1 MKKSPF
7 FPLLIP
13 SELWDVP
20 PLPWRA
26 RVYTTNLL
34 QAFSSLFFG
43 IYAAM
48 SSHLTARVLQMWEAA
63 IPLPLLVCCFIQRAF
78 LHPAQVLFPLF
89 PAPMHWLQAQSQMKS
104 PEKWVYELT
113 SSLRK
118 VSLLLYFITAARE
131 NCAFCSTTPSAMIP
145 WGILLIIFQSDSQLT
160 ISFQNHNLS
169 RRRKIVTCPL
179 FSGNEK
185 GILEDFY
192 NSIKLTRIL
201 RTDWQKWQPKKDWN
215 VQCLF
220 SWHNPS

>member
-13 SELWDVP
+13 AEVWDVP
-20 PLPWRA
+20 PLLGRA
-26 RVYTTNLL
+26 RVYIANLL
-34 QAFSSLFFG
+34 QAFSSLFFWDLCSNVLPPYSQG
-43 IYAAM
+43 TADLGGCDTSPIPGLLFYPTSIPASCPKSYSHFFLRPCIDCKHRVKSNRQRSECM
-48 SSHLTARVLQMWEAA
+48 S
-63 IPLPLLVCCFIQRAF
+63 LPA
-78 LHPAQVLFPLF
+78 
-89 PAPMHWLQAQSQMKS
+89 
-104 PEKWVYELT
+104 
-113 SSLRK
+113 
-118 VSLLLYFITAARE
+118 VSGKCLLLYFITAARE
-131 NCAFCSTTPSAMIP
+131 ICAFCSTTPSAMIP

-160 ISFQNHNLS
+160 ISFQNRNLP

-192 NSIKLTRIL
+192 NSIKITRIL